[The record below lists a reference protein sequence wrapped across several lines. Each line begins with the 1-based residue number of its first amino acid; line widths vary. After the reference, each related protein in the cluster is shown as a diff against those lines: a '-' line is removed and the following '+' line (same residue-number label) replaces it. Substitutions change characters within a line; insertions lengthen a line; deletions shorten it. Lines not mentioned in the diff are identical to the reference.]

1 MKNHCKDYKTTE
13 IKKIKQLH
21 ADGYTLA
28 YIAEIM
34 ERSHRAISAKCR
46 ESGLRRYKLK
56 GETV

>member
-34 ERSHRAISAKCR
+34 GRSYKAISVKCR
-46 ESGLRRYKLK
+46 ELGLRRYKLK

>member
-1 MKNHCKDYKTTE
+1 MQNHCKDYKTTE

-28 YIAEIM
+28 YIAKVM

-46 ESGLRRYKLK
+46 GLGLRRYKLK
-56 GETV
+56 GEKV